1 MAQLLQKIL
10 LNYSVEEMSSPDDFR
25 LFAVP
30 VEDND
35 FENEIIHV
43 ELFSY
48 SDTKKIFIVKGI
60 EYKDDDKDLEAA
72 INQEFNVI
80 ESDYKLLNV
89 SDDKYKNLS
98 VLSKK
103 ISIASFN
110 ECKELNSLQRE
121 IDDPSRLEHFT
132 DWVTDYAE
140 ETGLWQVRFPMRLY
154 QFMGLSEEKNTNNK
168 NKAFVNRIF
177 SFAGLLEPLEKTRFF
192 LIKSIYHLQDKQ
204 TLDMRLSEDAVS
216 DDTEVYFIGIGK
228 TDNPLD
234 DNLDE
239 WYGDIFET

>member
-1 MAQLLQKIL
+1 MALLLQKIL
-10 LNYSVEEMSSPDDFR
+10 LNYPVEEMSSPDDFR
-25 LFAVP
+25 LFSVP
-30 VEDND
+30 AEDPD
-35 FENEIIHV
+35 FENERIHV

-48 SDTKKIFIVKGI
+48 SDHKKIFIIGGV

-110 ECKELNSLQRE
+110 ECRELNSLQRE

-154 QFMGLSEEKNTNNK
+154 QFMGLSEEINTDNK
-168 NKAFVNRIF
+168 NKVFVNRIF
-177 SFAGLLEPLEKTRFF
+177 SFAALEEPQKYTRFF
-192 LIKSIYHLQDKQ
+192 LIKSIYYLQDKQ
-204 TLDMRLSEDAVS
+204 TLDMRLSEDALS
-216 DDTEVYFIGIGK
+216 DDSEVYFIGIDK

-239 WYGDIFET
+239 WYIDILQT